1 MKKILTLAAV
11 ATLLIA
17 ACKKEEKTA
26 TPVPVKIK
34 TVDDITGTYI
44 GEMKA
49 IRHTYAAPPGPGWIY
64 DTMYY
69 NDTVVITKLSADT
82 FYVDGYEW
90 TFQGRPLLFG
100 YDTSHNFEKNYN
112 YKDSLKIRFA
122 ADGGIQLRS
131 YIGPSYTYSTS
142 IQWADFKGKK

>member
-1 MKKILTLAAV
+1 MRYLALSAALV
-11 ATLLIA
+11 ALLS
-17 ACKKEEKTA
+17 ACKKVEKGLA
-26 TPVPVKIK
+26 PAPPKVK

-69 NDTVVITKLSADT
+69 NDTVVITKLSADS

-122 ADGGIQLRS
+122 ADGEIQLRS
-131 YIGPSYTYSTS
+131 YMGPSYTYSTS